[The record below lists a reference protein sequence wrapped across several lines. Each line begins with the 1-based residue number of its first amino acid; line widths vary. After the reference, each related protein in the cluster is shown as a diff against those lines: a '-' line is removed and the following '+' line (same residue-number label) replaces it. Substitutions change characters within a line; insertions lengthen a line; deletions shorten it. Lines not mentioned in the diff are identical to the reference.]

1 MNGVRCRNCGA
12 EDFIPRYV
20 NYGFCDAQTGIPTC
34 PSCGSEEI
42 ESGYSCSLCGRY
54 AVDEICDNC
63 ADNLRERFHELLEEN
78 FTPAEIKALNVIY
91 DGKDIE

>member
-1 MNGVRCRNCGA
+1 MGV
-12 EDFIPRYV
+12 PV
-20 NYGFCDAQTGIPTC
+20 C

-42 ESGYSCSLCGRY
+42 ESGYACSLCGRY
-54 AVDEICDNC
+54 AADEICDDC
-63 ADNLRERFHELLEEN
+63 ADNLRERFHALLEEN